1 MVSRKTLSNYCDQYL
16 DVASFEDYCPNGLQV
31 QGKSE
36 IKTIVSGVSANQ
48 ALIDCAI
55 DQKADAIF
63 VHHGFFWKN
72 EKPNITGIKKNR
84 IQALLANNINL
95 FAYHLPLDAHPQ
107 IGNNIELAKR
117 LDIQNIR
124 QIDHTLL
131 WQGETHSSLKDFIQK
146 VEKTTSRK
154 PLVIGEASAE
164 FKTIAWCTGAAQ
176 NHIDIAIDAEVDAY
190 LTGEVSEATPAI
202 AKENNLVFI
211 SAGHHATERYGVEA
225 LAKHLSDK
233 FGLKHQFIDIDN
245 QV

>member
-1 MVSRKTLSNYCDQYL
+1 MVSRKTLSRYCDQYL
-16 DVASFEDYCPNGLQV
+16 NVSSFEDYCPNGLQV

-36 IKTIVSGVSANQ
+36 IKSIVSGVSANQ

-107 IGNNIELAKR
+107 IGNNVELAKR
-117 LDIQNIR
+117 LDIQNSS
-124 QIDHTLL
+124 QIDQTLL
-131 WQGETHSSLKDFIQK
+131 WQGEINSNIEDFIQT
-146 VEKTTSRK
+146 VEQTTSRT
-154 PLVIGEASAE
+154 PLVIGKTDGQ

-176 NHIDIAIDAEVDAY
+176 NYIDIAIEAEVDAY

-202 AKENNLVFI
+202 AKENGIVFI

-225 LAKHLSDK
+225 LGKHLSDK
-233 FGLKHQFIDIDN
+233 FELKHQFIDIDN